1 MSQIKKLLK
10 PRDQNFLAMRQR
22 KQGVQVVSRKA
33 IRSRDKASL
42 KKGGYE

>member
-1 MSQIKKLLK
+1 MAKAPKLLK
-10 PRDQNFLAMRQR
+10 PRDPNFLAMRQR
-22 KQGVQVVSRKA
+22 KQGAQIVSRKA